1 MRILKDKTD
10 GEVYINKA
18 DLIAFIKNH
27 GEVVSVGVS
36 DMSREPYLLAYEQV
50 IDIINRAGEGK
61 L

>member
-10 GEVYINKA
+10 GEVYINKT

-36 DMSREPYLLAYEQV
+36 AMSRETYLLAYEHV

>member
-10 GEVYINKA
+10 GEIYINKA

-27 GEVVSVGVS
+27 GEVVSVGIS
-36 DMSREPYLLAYEQV
+36 ESGRDIYLMAYRHV

-61 L
+61 I